1 MGERT
6 DQIEHQINRTR
17 GELNENFSELEQ
29 KVKSAFDWRTQFE
42 ERPMTLL
49 AMAFGGGLLA
59 SAILPSR
66 SSRRKRH
73 REERPEV
80 SHRANS
86 RADLEKPAPATN
98 GNAKPTFT
106 SFDAFKGALVT
117 VAARRLGGVIGDFL
131 SGYRE
136 ELHKGRQYRTTS
148 DLKA

>member
-1 MGERT
+1 MGETT

-17 GELNENFSELEQ
+17 GELNQNLSELEQ

-66 SSRRKRH
+66 SSSRRKRH
-73 REERPEV
+73 RGGRAED
-80 SHRANS
+80 SHRATLRSNHEKS
-86 RADLEKPAPATN
+86 TRALN
-98 GNAKPTFT
+98 GNATPTFT

-117 VAARRLGGVIGDFL
+117 VASTRLKLRQI
-131 SGYRE
+131 SG
-136 ELHKGRQYRTTS
+136 KQ
-148 DLKA
+148 

>member
-49 AMAFGGGLLA
+49 AIAFGGGLLA

-66 SSRRKRH
+66 GSRRKRH
-73 REERPEV
+73 REQQAEDSV
-80 SHRANS
+80 SCN
-86 RADLEKPAPATN
+86 
-98 GNAKPTFT
+98 FT
-106 SFDAFKGALVT
+106 
-117 VAARRLGGVIGDFL
+117 
-131 SGYRE
+131 
-136 ELHKGRQYRTTS
+136 RQP
-148 DLKA
+148 